1 MQSPNYQNNLQ
12 TYHQLICQVAAAGP
26 STGIKASVAST
37 HFAWTAQALK
47 WEIRRPRQ
55 TQGGARKGRRVYDT
69 AARSQQPASQQ
80 LVSSSQD
87 TAAAR
92 SQQPA
97 SQQPVSSSQE
107 PAAS

>member
-12 TYHQLICQVAAAGP
+12 TYHQLICQVAAAGL

-80 LVSSSQD
+80 LVSSS
-87 TAAAR
+87 
-92 SQQPA
+92 
-97 SQQPVSSSQE
+97 
-107 PAAS
+107 